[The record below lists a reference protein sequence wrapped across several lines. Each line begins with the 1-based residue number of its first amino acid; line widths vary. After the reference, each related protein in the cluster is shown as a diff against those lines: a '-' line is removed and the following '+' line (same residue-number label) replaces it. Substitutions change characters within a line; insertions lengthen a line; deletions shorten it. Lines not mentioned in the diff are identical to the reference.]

1 MQILHLDLKLV
12 GENYAELRY
21 FFDNPNQ
28 YQQRSLP
35 LEAIAEVVELA
46 ETAYYSPHESI
57 ILRSRLSVNDYTITG
72 GKLFNWLDGS
82 NRFLQ
87 QAINQY
93 WREGIVLAIAA
104 SAKLAHLP
112 WELLHDGNNFLVA
125 RMPAVVPVRWVSSDT
140 KKLSVEREPANRALN
155 VLFMATSPLGVEPV
169 LDFEAEEG
177 RILEATA
184 RHKIG
189 LTVEE
194 SGCLT
199 ELGYLVADYDRGY
212 FDIFHLTGHATLSDG
227 QPRFITETETGES
240 YLASAKDI
248 AKALKSRIPKL
259 IFLSGCR
266 TGQLGNSGAVPSMA
280 QELLNLGAK
289 AVLGWGQKVL
299 DHEAAIAAAALYEAL
314 SRGDELT
321 EAIAHT
327 YQALIENQAR
337 DWHLLR
343 LYAAGTLPGQ
353 LVTTLR
359 TRGRK
364 PAPKPSVAE
373 QFLDPAG
380 KVKVPTRGSF
390 VGRRRQLQNCLRAL
404 KNPPSPPYQGGNI
417 GGVGVLIHG
426 MGGLGKS
433 SLAARLCDRLP
444 EFERIVWVGRVD
456 EPSLVNK
463 LAAAL
468 DSRELREAL
477 QDDKEELKFRLRRVF
492 RQLEE
497 EAAKPFLLVL
507 DDFEA
512 NLEPRNDGYVLQ
524 PEAVTVLEAL
534 VWAIGDTYA
543 RHRLILT
550 CRYDFESTLLQ
561 DFYKQP
567 MEGMR
572 GADLRKKCSRLSAF
586 DAKSQV
592 DEALQSQATR
602 LADGNPRLLEWLDK
616 VLLNLDPPQPPK
628 TKVSPN
634 IPPLVRGAR
643 GVRGEQNT
651 VAEILARLEADPVE
665 LREQVLAEALLAQ
678 IDRTLEEMLQRGL
691 VFELPVPREAL
702 TAICEGIPNLDK
714 HINWAVALG
723 LLEVS
728 PDESLRVARILPLKL
743 PHLPAALHK
752 QAAEVLY
759 RFWWGYPGT
768 TITEERVLEIHRL
781 ALLGKERSF
790 IAQVANALTDQW
802 NNRSRFYEVVNA
814 CQATLEIVEESCIF
828 SQLARAKEGLGDFE
842 KALECYQKALE
853 LCPQKDEKL
862 KSSIIS
868 NLASV
873 YLLQGKIDAALL
885 LFQQSLEIDERIDNF
900 PGKAVILHQM
910 GCIKTIQGKLDEA
923 LFLFQQSLELKNSIG
938 DIENQIPTLKC
949 LAQLYCEHLGQVDE
963 AITLLHKCLEAEACI
978 DHVKGIADTLAA
990 IGRIYYGKLEQVEVA
1005 IALLQESLELYS
1017 YGGNIMAK
1025 AHTLN
1030 QLASLCAQHNKIDQA
1045 INYYQQFADHLEEHI
1060 GKVSLQAWA
1069 LHEIAYLCAQQGK
1082 NDQAIDY
1089 YHQSLK
1095 LNEPIDNFQCKATT
1109 LHELADIYV
1118 KQGKNDQAIDYYQ
1131 QALDLRELI
1140 GDLQGKAE
1148 TLAMLGQVLA
1158 DEQVDSA
1165 TALTYI
1171 HQSLGILQQL
1181 HSSEAQKEAEKIQ
1194 QILAKVQHTE
1204 AVRLYNSA
1212 YIEAEEGQIEDAI
1225 TLYKQAVELFERVDD
1240 IQSKATTLHNLA
1252 VLHAA
1257 RGEFEE
1263 AIALYQQSLVFK
1275 ERIDNVQGKA
1285 ATLAMLGQL
1294 LAVQGDSDTALN
1306 YLQQSL
1312 EILERLQSPDAE
1324 TVRQAIARV
1333 QYELAGIKANQG
1345 QIEEAIVLYQQSL
1358 ALFEG
1363 IGNDQGKAATLHS
1376 LAILKT
1382 NLGQTEE
1389 AIALYQQS
1397 LDITERIGDAQGKA
1411 ATLAMLGQLLADQ
1424 KGDFATALKYL
1435 PQSLEILQHLQSP
1448 DAEKVREAIARVQQM
1463 AENRG

>member
-1 MQILHLDLKLV
+1 VQILHLDLKPV
-12 GENYAELRY
+12 EENYAELRY
-21 FFDNPNQ
+21 FFDNANQ
-28 YQQRSLP
+28 YQRRSLP
-35 LEAIAEVVELA
+35 LEAIAEVIELA

-57 ILRSRLSVNDYTITG
+57 ILRSRLSVYDYTITG
-72 GKLFNWLDGS
+72 RKLFNWLDGS
-82 NRFLQ
+82 DRFLQ

-93 WREGIVLAIAA
+93 WQEGIVLAIAA

-140 KKLSVEREPANRALN
+140 KQLSIEGEPANRALN

-299 DHEAAIAAAALYEAL
+299 DHEAVIAAAALYEAL

-327 YQALIENQAR
+327 YQSLIENQAR

-380 KVKVPTRGSF
+380 KVKVPTRSSF
-390 VGRRRQLQNCLRAL
+390 IGRRRQLQNCLRAL

-444 EFERIVWVGRVD
+444 EFERLVWVGRVD

-492 RQLEE
+492 RQLED

-534 VWAIGDTYA
+534 VWAIEDTYA
-543 RHRLILT
+543 PHRLILT

-567 MEGMR
+567 MDGLR
-572 GADLRKKCSRLSAF
+572 GADLRKKCSRLPAF

-592 DEALQSQATR
+592 DEALQSQAIR
-602 LADGNPRLLEWLDK
+602 LADGNPRLLEWLNR
-616 VLLNLDPPQPPK
+616 VLLNLDPPQPPLK
-628 TKVSPN
+628 
-634 IPPLVRGAR
+634 
-643 GVRGEQNT
+643 RGEQST
-651 VAEILARLEADPVE
+651 VGEILAGLEADPVE
-665 LREQVLAEALLAQ
+665 LQEQVLPQALLAQ
-678 IDRTLEEMLQRGL
+678 IDQPLEKMLQQGL

-702 TAICEGIPNLDK
+702 AAVSEGIPHLEQQ
-714 HINWAVALG
+714 INRAVALG

-728 PDESLRVARILPLKL
+728 PDSSLRVPRILPLKL
-743 PHLPAALHK
+743 PEDNETLHK

-759 RFWWGYPGT
+759 RLWWQEAET
-768 TITEERVLEIHRL
+768 STEEQQLEIHRL
-781 ALLGKERSF
+781 ALRGKVET
-790 IAQVANALTDQW
+790 IAVEIADTLASRW
-802 NNRSRFYEVVNA
+802 NNRSRYREAVEL
-814 CQATLEIVEESCIF
+814 CKATLEITQDYRVLHN
-828 SQLARAKEGLGDFE
+828 LARSEKELGE
-842 KALECYQKALE
+842 
-853 LCPQKDEKL
+853 
-862 KSSIIS
+862 
-868 NLASV
+868 V
-873 YLLQGKIDAALL
+873 
-885 LFQQSLEIDERIDNF
+885 
-900 PGKAVILHQM
+900 GKAQ
-910 GCIKTIQGKLDEA
+910 T
-923 LFLFQQSLELKNSIG
+923 
-938 DIENQIPTLKC
+938 
-949 LAQLYCEHLGQVDE
+949 
-963 AITLLHKCLEAEACI
+963 
-978 DHVKGIADTLAA
+978 
-990 IGRIYYGKLEQVEVA
+990 
-1005 IALLQESLELYS
+1005 
-1017 YGGNIMAK
+1017 
-1025 AHTLN
+1025 
-1030 QLASLCAQHNKIDQA
+1030 
-1045 INYYQQFADHLEEHI
+1045 
-1060 GKVSLQAWA
+1060 
-1069 LHEIAYLCAQQGK
+1069 
-1082 NDQAIDY
+1082 
-1089 YHQSLK
+1089 
-1095 LNEPIDNFQCKATT
+1095 
-1109 LHELADIYV
+1109 
-1118 KQGKNDQAIDYYQ
+1118 YYQ
-1131 QALDLRELI
+1131 QALNSCPQDDETE
-1140 GDLQGKAE
+1140 KAAIIHN
-1148 TLAMLGQVLA
+1148 LASLKA
-1158 DEQVDSA
+1158 DC
-1165 TALTYI
+1165 
-1171 HQSLGILQQL
+1171 
-1181 HSSEAQKEAEKIQ
+1181 
-1194 QILAKVQHTE
+1194 
-1204 AVRLYNSA
+1204 
-1212 YIEAEEGQIEDAI
+1212 GQIED
-1225 TLYKQAVELFERVDD
+1225 
-1240 IQSKATTLHNLA
+1240 
-1252 VLHAA
+1252 
-1257 RGEFEE
+1257 
-1263 AIALYQQSLVFK
+1263 AIALYQQSLEIK
-1275 ERIDNVQGKA
+1275 ERI
-1285 ATLAMLGQL
+1285 
-1294 LAVQGDSDTALN
+1294 GDA
-1306 YLQQSL
+1306 
-1312 EILERLQSPDAE
+1312 
-1324 TVRQAIARV
+1324 
-1333 QYELAGIKANQG
+1333 
-1345 QIEEAIVLYQQSL
+1345 
-1358 ALFEG
+1358 
-1363 IGNDQGKAATLHS
+1363 QGKAATLHC
-1376 LAILKT
+1376 LAILKANT
-1382 NLGQTEE
+1382 GQIEE

-1397 LDITERIGDAQGKA
+1397 LDITERIGDAKTKAATLHQLAILKADTGQIEEAIALFQQVWEIEEGIGNAQGKA
-1411 ATLAMLGQLLADQ
+1411 ATLHELGILKANSGQIEEAIALFQQSLEIKERIGDAQDKAMTLWWLGHIAEQQ
-1424 KGDFATALKYL
+1424 GDSATALHYL
-1435 PQSLEILQHLQSP
+1435 QQSLEILQRLQSP
-1448 DAEKVREAIARVQQM
+1448 DAETVREVIDQVQQM
-1463 AENRG
+1463 AEKRG

>member
-1 MQILHLDLKLV
+1 VQILHLDLKPV
-12 GENYAELRY
+12 EENYAELRY
-21 FFDNPNQ
+21 FFDNANQ
-28 YQQRSLP
+28 YQRRSLP
-35 LEAIAEVVELA
+35 LEAIAEVIELA

-57 ILRSRLSVNDYTITG
+57 ILRSRLSVYDYTITG
-72 GKLFNWLDGS
+72 RKLFNWLDGS
-82 NRFLQ
+82 DRFLQ

-93 WREGIVLAIAA
+93 WQEGIVLAIAA

-140 KKLSVEREPANRALN
+140 KQLSIEGEPANRALN

-327 YQALIENQAR
+327 YQLLIENQAR

-343 LYAAGTLPGQ
+343 LYTAGTLPGQ

-380 KVKVPTRGSF
+380 KVKVPTRSSF

-444 EFERIVWVGRVD
+444 EFERLVWVGRVD

-492 RQLEE
+492 RQLED

-534 VWAIGDTYA
+534 VWAIEDTYA
-543 RHRLILT
+543 PHRLILT

-567 MEGMR
+567 MDGLR
-572 GADLRKKCSRLSAF
+572 GADLRKKCSRLPAF

-592 DEALQSQATR
+592 DEALQSQAIR
-602 LADGNPRLLEWLDK
+602 LADGNPRLLEWLNR
-616 VLLNLDPPQPPK
+616 VLLNLDPPQPPLK
-628 TKVSPN
+628 
-634 IPPLVRGAR
+634 
-643 GVRGEQNT
+643 RGEQST
-651 VAEILARLEADPVE
+651 VGEILAGLEADPVE
-665 LREQVLAEALLAQ
+665 LQEQVLPQALLAQ
-678 IDRTLEEMLQRGL
+678 IDQPLEKIRT
-691 VFELPVPREAL
+691 
-702 TAICEGIPNLDK
+702 
-714 HINWAVALG
+714 
-723 LLEVS
+723 
-728 PDESLRVARILPLKL
+728 
-743 PHLPAALHK
+743 
-752 QAAEVLY
+752 Y
-759 RFWWGYPGT
+759 
-768 TITEERVLEIHRL
+768 
-781 ALLGKERSF
+781 
-790 IAQVANALTDQW
+790 
-802 NNRSRFYEVVNA
+802 
-814 CQATLEIVEESCIF
+814 
-828 SQLARAKEGLGDFE
+828 
-842 KALECYQKALE
+842 
-853 LCPQKDEKL
+853 
-862 KSSIIS
+862 
-868 NLASV
+868 
-873 YLLQGKIDAALL
+873 
-885 LFQQSLEIDERIDNF
+885 
-900 PGKAVILHQM
+900 
-910 GCIKTIQGKLDEA
+910 
-923 LFLFQQSLELKNSIG
+923 
-938 DIENQIPTLKC
+938 
-949 LAQLYCEHLGQVDE
+949 
-963 AITLLHKCLEAEACI
+963 
-978 DHVKGIADTLAA
+978 
-990 IGRIYYGKLEQVEVA
+990 
-1005 IALLQESLELYS
+1005 
-1017 YGGNIMAK
+1017 
-1025 AHTLN
+1025 
-1030 QLASLCAQHNKIDQA
+1030 
-1045 INYYQQFADHLEEHI
+1045 
-1060 GKVSLQAWA
+1060 
-1069 LHEIAYLCAQQGK
+1069 
-1082 NDQAIDY
+1082 
-1089 YHQSLK
+1089 
-1095 LNEPIDNFQCKATT
+1095 
-1109 LHELADIYV
+1109 
-1118 KQGKNDQAIDYYQ
+1118 
-1131 QALDLRELI
+1131 
-1140 GDLQGKAE
+1140 AE
-1148 TLAMLGQVLA
+1148 TLDMG
-1158 DEQVDSA
+1158 
-1165 TALTYI
+1165 
-1171 HQSLGILQQL
+1171 
-1181 HSSEAQKEAEKIQ
+1181 
-1194 QILAKVQHTE
+1194 
-1204 AVRLYNSA
+1204 
-1212 YIEAEEGQIEDAI
+1212 
-1225 TLYKQAVELFERVDD
+1225 
-1240 IQSKATTLHNLA
+1240 
-1252 VLHAA
+1252 
-1257 RGEFEE
+1257 
-1263 AIALYQQSLVFK
+1263 
-1275 ERIDNVQGKA
+1275 
-1285 ATLAMLGQL
+1285 
-1294 LAVQGDSDTALN
+1294 
-1306 YLQQSL
+1306 
-1312 EILERLQSPDAE
+1312 
-1324 TVRQAIARV
+1324 
-1333 QYELAGIKANQG
+1333 
-1345 QIEEAIVLYQQSL
+1345 
-1358 ALFEG
+1358 
-1363 IGNDQGKAATLHS
+1363 
-1376 LAILKT
+1376 
-1382 NLGQTEE
+1382 
-1389 AIALYQQS
+1389 
-1397 LDITERIGDAQGKA
+1397 
-1411 ATLAMLGQLLADQ
+1411 
-1424 KGDFATALKYL
+1424 
-1435 PQSLEILQHLQSP
+1435 
-1448 DAEKVREAIARVQQM
+1448 
-1463 AENRG
+1463 